1 MSRYIKILLLC
12 GLTLSTACGA
22 PEPTPTPDRT
32 VVSGEVQTFFLD
44 ILQEVD
50 CTVHSSPGQPFDRPR
65 LMNDADGSVWV
76 VYNRLLSFVPGSAV
90 RGQELV
96 LWNTR
101 EQFSLELDDA
111 LIGKSLVA
119 AASSGAG
126 RLWLA
131 YPDGVIET
139 LRDVPPFE
147 STTAPTPEGL
157 GRVLEI
163 VTDSGDQV
171 AMLHQGSDSE
181 GVSIISLY
189 DGDAWQRLPSFN
201 GADPVALTFDVQ
213 KRLWAVHASQGQDIT
228 VASWEAGE
236 WSLFS
241 TATLEAR
248 LDKMLVDSR
257 GRVWLGTDR
266 GMYRFNRPLLSETGW
281 ELVRE
286 TDLLGETLRMLEH
299 SDTGWQAR
307 QRGIVIDTGELPI
320 AWGIPGVSD
329 MALDA
334 EDNFY
339 VVFRPDI
346 ATSQLLICPP
356 GSGLNQ

>member
-1 MSRYIKILLLC
+1 MSV
-12 GLTLSTACGA
+12 ACGA
-22 PEPTPTPDRT
+22 PEPTSTPDRT

-96 LWNTR
+96 LWNTQD
-101 EQFSLELDDA
+101 QFALELDDA
-111 LIGKSLVA
+111 LIGKTLVA

-139 LRDVPPFE
+139 LQDVPPFE
-147 STTAPTPEGL
+147 RTDAPTPEGL

-163 VTDSGDQV
+163 VTDSADQV
-171 AMLHQGSDSE
+171 AMLHQDDPE
-181 GVSIISLY
+181 GVNIISLY
-189 DGDAWQRLPSFN
+189 DADAWQRLPYFN
-201 GADPVALTFDVQ
+201 GAAPVALTFDVQ
-213 KRLWAVHASQGQDIT
+213 KRLWVAHTSQGQGIT
-228 VASWEAGE
+228 VASWEGGE
-236 WSLFS
+236 WSVFS

-266 GMYRFNRPLLSETGW
+266 GMYRFNRPPQSETGW
-281 ELVRE
+281 DLVRE
-286 TDLLGETLRMLEH
+286 TDLQGETLRMLEH

>member
-1 MSRYIKILLLC
+1 MSA
-12 GLTLSTACGA
+12 ACSA
-22 PEPTPTPDRT
+22 PAPTSTPDRT

-50 CTVHSSPGQPFDRPR
+50 CTVHTSPGQPFDRPR
-65 LMNDADGSVWV
+65 LVRDAAGEVWV
-76 VYNRLLSFVPGSAV
+76 VYNRLLSFVPGAAV

-96 LWNTR
+96 LWNV
-101 EQFSLELDDA
+101 EKQFSLELDDT
-111 LIGKSLVA
+111 LIGKTLVA

-126 RLWLA
+126 RLWLG

-139 LRDVPPFE
+139 LQDAPPFE
-147 STTAPTPEGL
+147 KTAAPTPEGL

-163 VTDSGDQV
+163 VTDYEDQV
-171 AMLHQGSDSE
+171 ALLYQGGDTE
-181 GVSIISLY
+181 GASIISLY
-189 DGDAWQRLPSFN
+189 DGDTWLGLPSLN
-201 GADPVALTFDVQ
+201 GADPVVMTFDGQ
-213 KRLWAVHASQGQDIT
+213 KRLWAVHASLGGGIA
-228 VASWEAGE
+228 VASWEGGE
-236 WSLFS
+236 WSVFS

-266 GMYRFNRPLLSETGW
+266 GMYRFNRPLQSESGW

-286 TDLLGETLRMLEH
+286 TDLPGETLRLLEH

-329 MALDA
+329 MAFDA
-334 EDNFY
+334 DDNFY

-346 ATSQLLICPP
+346 ASSQLLICPP
-356 GSGLNQ
+356 GSGPNQ

>member
-12 GLTLSTACGA
+12 GLTFSVACGTPA
-22 PEPTPTPDRT
+22 PTSTPDRT
-32 VVSGEVQTFFLD
+32 IVSGEVQTFFLD

-50 CTVHSSPGQPFDRPR
+50 CTVHSSPDQPFDRPR
-65 LMNDADGSVWV
+65 LVKDADGNVWV

-101 EQFSLELDDA
+101 EQFSLELDDVM
-111 LIGKSLVA
+111 IGKTLVD

-126 RLWLA
+126 NLWLG

-147 STTAPTPEGL
+147 RTSAPTPEGL

-163 VTDSGDQV
+163 VTDSEKQV
-171 AMLHQGSDSE
+171 ALLHQGGEPE
-181 GVSIISLY
+181 GVGLISLY
-189 DGDAWQRLPSFN
+189 DGDTWLRLPSLN
-201 GADPVALTFDVQ
+201 EADPVALTFDGQ
-213 KRLWAVHASQGQDIT
+213 KRLWAVHSSLDGGIT
-228 VASWEAGE
+228 VASWEGGE
-236 WSLFS
+236 WSVFS
-241 TATLEAR
+241 TATLEAQPH
-248 LDKMLVDSR
+248 KMLVDSR

-266 GMYRFNRPLLSETGW
+266 GMYRFNRPPQSESGW
-281 ELVRE
+281 ELERE
-286 TDLLGETLRMLEH
+286 TDLPGETLRMLEH

-329 MALDA
+329 MAFDA

-346 ATSQLLICPP
+346 SRSQVLICPP
-356 GSGLNQ
+356 GSGPNQ

>member
-12 GLTLSTACGA
+12 GLTLSAACGGQA
-22 PEPTPTPDRT
+22 PTSTPDRT

-50 CTVHSSPGQPFDRPR
+50 CTVHTSPGQPFDRPR
-65 LMNDADGSVWV
+65 LVNDADGNVWV

-96 LWNTR
+96 LWNTL

-111 LIGKSLVA
+111 LIGKTLVA
-119 AASSGAG
+119 VASSGAG
-126 RLWLA
+126 RLWLG

-139 LRDVPPFE
+139 LQDAPPFE
-147 STTAPTPEGL
+147 RTSAPTPEGL
-157 GRVLEI
+157 GSVLEI
-163 VTDSGDQV
+163 VTDSEEQI
-171 AMLHQGSDSE
+171 AMLHQGGGPE
-181 GVSIISLY
+181 EASIISLY
-189 DGDAWQRLPSFN
+189 DGDTWLSLPSFN
-201 GADPVALTFDVQ
+201 GAAPVAMTFDGQ
-213 KRLWAVHASQGQDIT
+213 KRLWAVHASQGQRIT
-228 VASWEAGE
+228 VASWEGGE
-236 WSLFS
+236 WLVFS

-266 GMYRFNRPLLSETGW
+266 GMYRFNRPLQSESDW
-281 ELVRE
+281 ELERE
-286 TDLLGETLRMLEH
+286 TDLPGETLRMLEH
-299 SDTGWQAR
+299 SDTAWQAR
-307 QRGIVIDTGELPI
+307 QRGVVIDTGGMPI
-320 AWGIPGVSD
+320 SWGIPGVSD
-329 MALDA
+329 MAFDA

-346 ATSQLLICPP
+346 TRSQLLICPP
-356 GSGLNQ
+356 GSGPNQ

>member
-1 MSRYIKILLLC
+1 MLLC
-12 GLTLSTACGA
+12 GLTFSVACGA
-22 PEPTPTPDRT
+22 PAPTSTPDRT
-32 VVSGEVQTFFLD
+32 IVSGEVQTFFLD

-50 CTVHSSPGQPFDRPR
+50 CTVHSSPDQPFDRPR
-65 LMNDADGSVWV
+65 LVKDADGNVWV

-111 LIGKSLVA
+111 LIGKTLVA

-126 RLWLA
+126 SLWLS
-131 YPDGVIET
+131 YPEGVIET
-139 LRDVPPFE
+139 LQNAPPFE
-147 STTAPTPEGL
+147 RTDAPTPEGL

-163 VTDSGDQV
+163 VTDSEEQV
-171 AMLHQGSDSE
+171 ALLHQDGEPEGGSL
-181 GVSIISLY
+181 ISLY
-189 DGDAWQRLPSFN
+189 DGDTWLRLPSLN
-201 GADPVALTFDVQ
+201 GADPVAMTFDGQ
-213 KRLWAVHASQGQDIT
+213 KRLWAVHASLGGGIT
-228 VASWEAGE
+228 VASWEGGE
-236 WSLFS
+236 WLVFS
-241 TATLEAR
+241 TATLEAQPE
-248 LDKMLVDSR
+248 KMLVDSR

-266 GMYRFNRPLLSETGW
+266 GMYRFNRPLRSETGW

-286 TDLLGETLRMLEH
+286 TDLRGETLRMLEH

-329 MALDA
+329 MAFDA

-346 ATSQLLICPP
+346 SRSQVLICPP
-356 GSGLNQ
+356 GSGPNQ

>member
-1 MSRYIKILLLC
+1 MLLC
-12 GLTLSTACGA
+12 GLTLSAACGA
-22 PEPTPTPDRT
+22 PPPTSTPDRT

-65 LMNDADGSVWV
+65 LVNDAEGSVWV

-101 EQFSLELDDA
+101 GQFSLELDDA

-147 STTAPTPEGL
+147 RTAAPTPEGL

-163 VTDSGDQV
+163 VTDSEEQV
-171 AMLHQGSDSE
+171 AMLHQSGEPE
-181 GVSIISLY
+181 GISIISLY
-189 DGDAWQRLPSFN
+189 DEDAWQRLPSFN
-201 GADPVALTFDVQ
+201 RANPVALTFDGE
-213 KRLWAVHASQGQDIT
+213 KRLWAVHASQGQNIT

-248 LDKMLVDSR
+248 PGKMLVDSR

-266 GMYRFNRPLLSETGW
+266 GMYRFNRPLQSETGW

-286 TDLLGETLRMLEH
+286 TDLPGETLRMLEH

-329 MALDA
+329 MAFDA

-356 GSGLNQ
+356 GSGPNQ

>member
-12 GLTLSTACGA
+12 GLTLSAACGA

-50 CTVHSSPGQPFDRPR
+50 CAVHSSPGQPFDRPR
-65 LMNDADGSVWV
+65 LVNDADGSVWV

-101 EQFSLELDDA
+101 QQFSLELDDA
-111 LIGKSLVA
+111 LIGKTLVA

-139 LRDVPPFE
+139 LLDVPPFE
-147 STTAPTPEGL
+147 MRDAPTPEGL
-157 GRVLEI
+157 GKVLEI
-163 VTDSGDQV
+163 VTDSAEQV
-171 AMLHQGSDSE
+171 AMLHQDDPE

-189 DGDAWQRLPSFN
+189 DGDAWQTLPSFD
-201 GADPVALTFDVQ
+201 GADPVALTFDGQ
-213 KRLWAVHASQGQDIT
+213 KRLWAVHASQGRSIA
-228 VASWEAGE
+228 VASWEDGE
-236 WSLFS
+236 WSMFS
-241 TATLEAR
+241 EATLEAR

-286 TDLLGETLRMLEH
+286 TDLSGETLRMLEH

-356 GSGLNQ
+356 GSGINQ